1 MKKLITPLLFFLCFV
16 SMFVLTLALPQLSFI
31 PTPWNYLSF
40 LLIVLGL
47 SLVRRT
53 QKRFKAEAT
62 EIHTFRA
69 PKKLVTTGL
78 FRFSRNPVYLGFF
91 IALLGWA
98 MVLGNA
104 AAFDGALLFFVAAH
118 FWYIPFEEN
127 ALEMA
132 FGKDYL
138 SYKGKVRRWL

>member
-16 SMFVLTLALPQLSFI
+16 SMFGLTLALPQLSFI

-40 LLIVLGL
+40 LLLVLGL
-47 SLVRRT
+47 SLVGRT

-78 FRFSRNPVYLGFF
+78 FRFSRNPVILGFF

-104 AAFDGALLFFVAAH
+104 AAFDGALLFLSRH
-118 FWYIPFEEN
+118 I
-127 ALEMA
+127 
-132 FGKDYL
+132 FGTFPLRKM
-138 SYKGKVRRWL
+138 R